1 MKLNIK
7 EIKYIRQSLEHKAR
21 YYEQKP
27 ERYKTFLNELKPIIK
42 KFIKL
47 EGKSYINY
55 NSKEK
60 EANKLLSEVEK
71 GGAQPPPKTESEKI

>member
-7 EIKYIRQSLEHKAR
+7 EIKYIRQSLEHRAR

-47 EGKSYINY
+47 EGKNYRDINSF
-55 NSKEK
+55 NEK
-60 EANKLLSEVEK
+60 VEK
-71 GGAQPPPKTESEKI
+71 GGAAPLPKTERGEKI